1 MRVTPGPF
9 ETLHA
14 LDLLSGTK
22 ASCGKRQVYPGPLQR
37 DIRRRKRKFR
47 SRSVDHSGSA
57 VRLSPSLSYPL
68 VSLSISNEPSK
79 QTHSYRVFFQP
90 FRMRCASQVDDNVS
104 GRLLISA
111 YIPTTVTADR
121 HLHQWRQRTQYYDRV
136 LPCAMRS
143 KLPANLTKPTPSFVK
158 GESAERRVTPWMS
171 RSGRSRTAKGKCS
184 QSYQTS
190 DETRQKSSIFQ
201 PNKIVN
207 LYSA

>member
-1 MRVTPGPF
+1 MRRTKIYCRAVVRGGKSIRVHF
-9 ETLHA
+9 R
-14 LDLLSGTK
+14 GTY
-22 ASCGKRQVYPGPLQR
+22 GEEKRE
-37 DIRRRKRKFR
+37 FR

-68 VSLSISNEPSK
+68 VSLSISDEPSK
-79 QTHSYRVFFQP
+79 QTHSYRVFFQL
-90 FRMRCASQVDDNVS
+90 FQLRCASQADDSVS
-104 GRLLISA
+104 GRLLTSA
-111 YIPTTVTADR
+111 YTLPPS
-121 HLHQWRQRTQYYDRV
+121 QRTATSTSGGKGRAQYYDRV

-143 KLPANLTKPTPSFVK
+143 KLPAHLTKPTPSFVK

-190 DETRQKSSIFQ
+190 DETRQTSSILQ

-207 LYSA
+207 NVSAL